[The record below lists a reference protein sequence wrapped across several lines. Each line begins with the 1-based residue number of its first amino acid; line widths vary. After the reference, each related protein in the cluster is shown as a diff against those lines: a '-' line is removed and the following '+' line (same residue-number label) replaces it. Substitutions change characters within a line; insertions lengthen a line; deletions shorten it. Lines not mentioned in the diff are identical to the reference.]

1 MWSSVS
7 PLAASLVPPVMSSV
21 VKCICGR
28 GVRRAGK
35 EYMDKTF
42 LVPLYPLNNIK
53 ITNYFSNKPRFN
65 GVFLRDDLPRIND
78 EVYVIN
84 LDDENI
90 KGKYWISLIA
100 DRNRVVYF
108 DSFGIE
114 YIPLEVLKKIRDK

>member
-1 MWSSVS
+1 
-7 PLAASLVPPVMSSV
+7 MSSV

-35 EYMDKTF
+35 EHMDKTF

-84 LDDENI
+84 IDDENI
-90 KGKYWISLIA
+90 KGKYWVSLIA
-100 DRNRVVYF
+100 D
-108 DSFGIE
+108 SFISCILRFFWNWI
-114 YIPLEVLKKIRDK
+114 YSSRSIKKNQR